1 MTNWPRTGYP
11 ELVQVAIWQSNCQK
25 NKGSESENSRK
36 LNKKQSLSNRR
47 SRRQKDSMSCFLFSH
62 HTHTKSFHR
71 WRACSTGCCLDLDQG
86 LSLRLWYH
94 LVSSWSWHRWY
105 FVDAKCRTTDVTSWV
120 VLSTIS
126 SMAGCF
132 APKNA
137 PWFVRLA
144 RYTALSMMQ
153 ARASTLKLNSGHLTK
168 KGSYYLMYPF
178 MISSFFFQNLK
189 PTSWRNMTKSN
200 LKASLRLEQE
210 AYLQDNALLALSVC
224 SSPTTSWFSACE
236 HKHTSQS
243 SKIYITWNQKER
255 KSPRDKN
262 GMWNL
267 LVDILKMLCATFSKT
282 FFTSP
287 GVASQRHP
295 PNQRQLEDVTKQ
307 PMGPK
312 ALMAKCAADQI
323 QSKACKVCFVY
334 VSFFSSYGIC
344 REKKG

>member
-178 MISSFFFQNLK
+178 MISSFFF
-189 PTSWRNMTKSN
+189 
-200 LKASLRLEQE
+200 
-210 AYLQDNALLALSVC
+210 
-224 SSPTTSWFSACE
+224 
-236 HKHTSQS
+236 
-243 SKIYITWNQKER
+243 KIW
-255 KSPRDKN
+255 
-262 GMWNL
+262 
-267 LVDILKMLCATFSKT
+267 
-282 FFTSP
+282 
-287 GVASQRHP
+287 SQR
-295 PNQRQLEDVTKQ
+295 
-307 PMGPK
+307 
-312 ALMAKCAADQI
+312 ADEI
-323 QSKACKVCFVY
+323 WQSP
-334 VSFFSSYGIC
+334 I
-344 REKKG
+344 